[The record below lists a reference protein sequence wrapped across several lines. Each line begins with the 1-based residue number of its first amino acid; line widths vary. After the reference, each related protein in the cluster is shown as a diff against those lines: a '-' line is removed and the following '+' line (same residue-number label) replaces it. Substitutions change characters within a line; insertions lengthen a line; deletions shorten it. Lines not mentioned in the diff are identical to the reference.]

1 MVARGDMGM
10 EIPLQKVFIAQ
21 KMIIARSVN
30 YTLCYSGTY
39 KHWNETFDWMY
50 TDVTFA
56 DKKIRRQSH
65 LSE

>member
-30 YTLCYSGTY
+30 YTLWYCETY
-39 KHWNETFDWMY
+39 KHYNESFDWKNI
-50 TDVTFA
+50 DVFSPT
-56 DKKIRRQSH
+56 KN
-65 LSE
+65 